1 LAMQAEVTRRRVFLC
16 ISTSSLFRKMPSK
29 EIDHIEIA
37 NSKSIGE
44 FIDEYLPPELVL
56 PTPTVA
62 ASETI

>member
-1 LAMQAEVTRRRVFLC
+1 
-16 ISTSSLFRKMPSK
+16 MPSK